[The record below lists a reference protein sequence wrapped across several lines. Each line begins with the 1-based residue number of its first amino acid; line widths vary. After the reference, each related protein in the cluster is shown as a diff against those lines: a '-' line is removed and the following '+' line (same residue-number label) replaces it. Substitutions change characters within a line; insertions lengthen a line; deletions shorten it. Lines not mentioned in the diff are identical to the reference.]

1 MSARGTP
8 HVKHRGRLL
17 GSKDLISVQLYIFSA
32 NKGVQAKLFVK
43 VTDDTFLFSFFLS
56 FTVRSD
62 FLGFLFCLGGYFA
75 VFSVGFALV
84 WLPSP
89 VSTGFL
95 VSPITHESVWDN
107 EASKRDTGRQERDC
121 MIATVNVPTTVA
133 DPNVPGRLLRTIS
146 VTSVPNIYLQQ
157 HRPVPRTS
165 CVIYTSNS
173 VLKSQMDAS
182 SFTNVVH
189 SMQRVPNT
197 SISACGP

>member
-1 MSARGTP
+1 MTLS
-8 HVKHRGRLL
+8 
-17 GSKDLISVQLYIFSA
+17 Y
-32 NKGVQAKLFVK
+32 
-43 VTDDTFLFSFFLS
+43 FSFFLS

-89 VSTGFL
+89 VSAGFL

-107 EASKRDTGRQERDC
+107 EASKRDTARQERDC
-121 MIATVNVPTTVA
+121 MIATVNVMTTAA

-146 VTSVPNIYLQQ
+146 VTSVPKIYLQQ
-157 HRPVPRTS
+157 HCPVPRTS

-182 SFTNVVH
+182 NFTNVVH